1 MEVRLIVFVILLT
14 GSCHGNEPMPHG
26 GVPMEAGCPIVE
38 DISPCICSFY
48 NHEYLDIDCSLVEDE
63 DQLRQVFLADFPSTA
78 FRSFNMENNQKVRI
92 LEDGVFSDVTF
103 INVFIIQGVLE
114 EMGEATLIGS
124 AGTLVTVSLT
134 KNSISNLPYGTMNSY
149 TAMEYLDLSE
159 NLLGELPPLSSP
171 SIKVLNIHGNSL
183 GNLPV
188 DTLHGLTN
196 LTQFI
201 AYNIELTE
209 ITPGTFEGLVEL
221 EIVSAFDNHLWR
233 LEAEAFTT
241 SGHRLQYVDLHNN
254 SITSVEPDAF
264 PDMDR
269 ESSIELSNN
278 NITSLEETV
287 WRPLLEEHVQVFLQ
301 GNPLEC
307 GCDVAWVVGNKTLL
321 DRLPQASCLSGVAL
335 DLLDPEDFLHC

>member
-1 MEVRLIVFVILLT
+1 
-14 GSCHGNEPMPHG
+14 
-26 GVPMEAGCPIVE
+26 IVE

-63 DQLRQVFLADFPSTA
+63 DQLRQAFLADFPSTT

-134 KNSISNLPYGTMNSY
+134 KNRISNLPYGTMNSY

-201 AYNIELTE
+201 ANNIELTE

-254 SITSVEPDAF
+254 SITSVESDAF

-278 NITSLEETV
+278 NIT
-287 WRPLLEEHVQVFLQ
+287 
-301 GNPLEC
+301 
-307 GCDVAWVVGNKTLL
+307 
-321 DRLPQASCLSGVAL
+321 
-335 DLLDPEDFLHC
+335 